1 MKQAYQ
7 HLEPGT
13 TYYQLIN
20 NQITGLVKR
29 WNLSH
34 IKQTDPK
41 VIGDIF
47 KTIFKYHHWIK
58 IDDIE
63 SVIDL
68 GLMGEFGENK
78 GLNSETIFNWFKQHS
93 KQSRDSEIKSHG
105 AYHTESTFISMNQR
119 KETREAL
126 IKKFMEFYNQ
136 YQKEKVLPD
145 MNHYVPVFF
154 RWFKKL
160 GYITLS
166 EEQEMEIH
174 EAEVKANREFRSIL
188 TQMKKGPV
196 SKTAKEVF
204 VESFQLAANNNYP
217 IYDQLKQME
226 I

>member
-7 HLEPGT
+7 HLQKGN
-13 TYYQLIN
+13 TYYEFIKA
-20 NQITGLVKR
+20 QIDNLTER

-34 IKQTDPK
+34 IKKTDPK
-41 VIGDIF
+41 AIGDIF

-58 IDDIE
+58 VDDIE

-105 AYHTESTFISMNQR
+105 AYHNEHTIISMNQR
-119 KETREAL
+119 QVTRTAL
-126 IKKFMEFYNQ
+126 IKKFMEFYDS
-136 YQKEKVLPD
+136 YQKTKVLPD

-160 GYITLS
+160 GYITLT
-166 EEQEMEIH
+166 EAQEMNIH
-174 EAEVKANREFRSIL
+174 EAEVKANRDLRSIL

-196 SKTAKEVF
+196 SRTAKEVF
-204 VESFQLAANNNYP
+204 VESFLLAAEKTCR
-217 IYDQLKQME
+217 DR
-226 I
+226 